1 LAVKVVV
8 GKKGYIIIPKSIREL
23 VGIKEG
29 DVLTLTVEN
38 GRIVLEPER
47 KASLPEVAKR
57 LREHEERVRGGDI
70 RGLGAAL
77 EVNAS
82 TLPRTALRRDLP

>member
-1 LAVKVVV
+1 LAVKVVA
-8 GKKGYIIIPKSIREL
+8 GKKGCIIIPKSIREL

-57 LREHEERVRGGDI
+57 LREHEERVRKYAKEARLGDLV
-70 RGLGAAL
+70 GVSL
-77 EVNAS
+77 EEEFE
-82 TLPRTALRRDLP
+82 

>member
-8 GKKGYIIIPKSIREL
+8 GKKGCIIIPKSIREL

-57 LREHEERVRGGDI
+57 LREHEERVRKYAKEARLGDLV
-70 RGLGAAL
+70 GMSL
-77 EVNAS
+77 EEEFK
-82 TLPRTALRRDLP
+82 

>member
-1 LAVKVVV
+1 MAVKVVV
-8 GKKGYIIIPKSIREL
+8 GKKGCIIIPKSIREL

-47 KASLPEVAKR
+47 RVSLSEVAKR
-57 LREHEERVRGGDI
+57 LREHEERVRKYAKEARLGDLV
-70 RGLGAAL
+70 GVSL
-77 EVNAS
+77 EEEFE
-82 TLPRTALRRDLP
+82 

>member
-1 LAVKVVV
+1 MV
-8 GKKGYIIIPKSIREL
+8 GKKGCIIIPKSIREL

-47 KASLPEVAKR
+47 RDSLSEVAKR
-57 LREHEERVRGGDI
+57 LREQEESVRKYVKEARLGDLV
-70 RGLGAAL
+70 GVSL
-77 EVNAS
+77 EEEFE
-82 TLPRTALRRDLP
+82 

>member
-1 LAVKVVV
+1 LTVKVEV

-47 KASLPEVAKR
+47 RVSLSEVAKR
-57 LREHEERVRGGDI
+57 LREHEERVRKYAKEARLGDLV
-70 RGLGAAL
+70 GVSL
-77 EVNAS
+77 EEEFG
-82 TLPRTALRRDLP
+82 

>member
-8 GKKGYIIIPKSIREL
+8 GRKGYIIIPKSIREL

-38 GRIVLEPER
+38 GRVVLEPER
-47 KASLPEVAKR
+47 KVSLP
-57 LREHEERVRGGDI
+57 VRGGQEAQGA
-70 RGLGAAL
+70 RG
-77 EVNAS
+77 EREKV
-82 TLPRTALRRDLP
+82 R

>member
-57 LREHEERVRGGDI
+57 LREHEERVRKYAKEARLGDLV
-70 RGLGAAL
+70 GVSL
-77 EVNAS
+77 EEEFE
-82 TLPRTALRRDLP
+82 

>member
-1 LAVKVVV
+1 MAVKVVV

-57 LREHEERVRGGDI
+57 LREHEERVRKYAKEARLGDLVGV
-70 RGLGAAL
+70 GL
-77 EVNAS
+77 EEEFE
-82 TLPRTALRRDLP
+82 

>member
-8 GKKGYIIIPKSIREL
+8 GKKGCIIIPKSIREL

-47 KASLPEVAKR
+47 RVSLSEVAKR
-57 LREHEERVRGGDI
+57 LREHEERVRKYAKEARLGDLV
-70 RGLGAAL
+70 GVSL
-77 EVNAS
+77 EEEFE
-82 TLPRTALRRDLP
+82 

>member
-1 LAVKVVV
+1 VV
-8 GKKGYIIIPKSIREL
+8 GKKGCIIIPKSIREL

-47 KASLPEVAKR
+47 RDSLSEVAKR
-57 LREHEERVRGGDI
+57 LREHEESVRKYVKEARLGDLV
-70 RGLGAAL
+70 GVSL
-77 EVNAS
+77 EEEFE
-82 TLPRTALRRDLP
+82 

>member
-1 LAVKVVV
+1 LTVKVEV

-47 KASLPEVAKR
+47 KVSLSEVAKR
-57 LREHEERVRGGDI
+57 LREHEERVRKYAKEARLGDLV
-70 RGLGAAL
+70 GVSL
-77 EVNAS
+77 EEEFE
-82 TLPRTALRRDLP
+82 

>member
-8 GKKGYIIIPKSIREL
+8 GKKGYVIIPKSIREL

-47 KASLPEVAKR
+47 RASLSEVAKR
-57 LREHEERVRGGDI
+57 LREHEERVRKYAKEARLDDLVGVS
-70 RGLGAAL
+70 L
-77 EVNAS
+77 EEEFE
-82 TLPRTALRRDLP
+82 

>member
-8 GKKGYIIIPKSIREL
+8 GKKGCIIIPKSIREL

-47 KASLPEVAKR
+47 KLASSP
-57 LREHEERVRGGDI
+57 
-70 RGLGAAL
+70 
-77 EVNAS
+77 
-82 TLPRTALRRDLP
+82 P

>member
-8 GKKGYIIIPKSIREL
+8 GKKGCIIIPKSIREL

-57 LREHEERVRGGDI
+57 LREHEESVRKYAKEARLGDLV
-70 RGLGAAL
+70 GMSL
-77 EVNAS
+77 EEEFK
-82 TLPRTALRRDLP
+82 

>member
-1 LAVKVVV
+1 MAVKVVV
-8 GKKGYIIIPKSIREL
+8 GKKGCIIIPKSIREL

-57 LREHEERVRGGDI
+57 LREHEERVRKYAKEARLGDLVGV
-70 RGLGAAL
+70 GL
-77 EVNAS
+77 EEEFE
-82 TLPRTALRRDLP
+82 

>member
-1 LAVKVVV
+1 MAVKVVV
-8 GKKGYIIIPKSIREL
+8 RKKGYIIIPKSIREL

-47 KASLPEVAKR
+47 RVSLSEVAKR
-57 LREHEERVRGGDI
+57 LREHEERVRKYAKEARLGDLV
-70 RGLGAAL
+70 GVSL
-77 EVNAS
+77 EEEFE
-82 TLPRTALRRDLP
+82 

>member
-1 LAVKVVV
+1 LTVKVEV
-8 GKKGYIIIPKSIREL
+8 GRKGYIIIPKSIREL

-47 KASLPEVAKR
+47 KLASSSP
-57 LREHEERVRGGDI
+57 
-70 RGLGAAL
+70 
-77 EVNAS
+77 
-82 TLPRTALRRDLP
+82 

>member
-1 LAVKVVV
+1 LAVKVKV
-8 GKKGYIIIPKSIREL
+8 GKKGCIIIPKSIREL

-47 KASLPEVAKR
+47 NVGLPEVAKR
-57 LREHEERVRGGDI
+57 LREHEERVRKYAKEARLGDLV
-70 RGLGAAL
+70 GVSL
-77 EVNAS
+77 EEEFK
-82 TLPRTALRRDLP
+82 

>member
-1 LAVKVVV
+1 VKVEV

-47 KASLPEVAKR
+47 RVSLSEVAKR
-57 LREHEERVRGGDI
+57 LREHEERVRKYAKEARLGDLV
-70 RGLGAAL
+70 GVSL
-77 EVNAS
+77 EEEFE
-82 TLPRTALRRDLP
+82 

>member
-8 GKKGYIIIPKSIREL
+8 GRKGCIIIPKSIREL

-47 KASLPEVAKR
+47 KVSLPEVAKR
-57 LREHEERVRGGDI
+57 LREHEEKVRKYAKEARLGDLV
-70 RGLGAAL
+70 GMSL
-77 EVNAS
+77 EEEFK
-82 TLPRTALRRDLP
+82 

>member
-8 GKKGYIIIPKSIREL
+8 GRKGCIIIPKSIREL

-38 GRIVLEPER
+38 GRVVLEPG
-47 KASLPEVAKR
+47 
-57 LREHEERVRGGDI
+57 EEGQPVRGGQEAQGA
-70 RGLGAAL
+70 RG
-77 EVNAS
+77 EREKV
-82 TLPRTALRRDLP
+82 R

>member
-1 LAVKVVV
+1 VV
-8 GKKGYIIIPKSIREL
+8 GKKGCIIIPKSIREL

-57 LREHEERVRGGDI
+57 LREHEERVRKYAKEARLGDLV
-70 RGLGAAL
+70 GVSL
-77 EVNAS
+77 EEEFE
-82 TLPRTALRRDLP
+82 

>member
-8 GKKGYIIIPKSIREL
+8 GKKGCIIIPKSIREL

-38 GRIVLEPER
+38 GRVVLEPER
-47 KASLPEVAKR
+47 RASLPEVAKR
-57 LREHEERVRGGDI
+57 LREHEEKVRKYAKEARLGDLV
-70 RGLGAAL
+70 GVSL
-77 EVNAS
+77 EEEFE
-82 TLPRTALRRDLP
+82 

>member
-8 GKKGYIIIPKSIREL
+8 RKKGYIIIPKSIREL

-47 KASLPEVAKR
+47 RVSLSEVAKR
-57 LREHEERVRGGDI
+57 LREHEERVRKYAKEARLGDLV
-70 RGLGAAL
+70 GVSL
-77 EVNAS
+77 EEEFE
-82 TLPRTALRRDLP
+82 

>member
-1 LAVKVVV
+1 MAVKVVV
-8 GKKGYIIIPKSIREL
+8 GKKGCIIIPKSIREL

-47 KASLPEVAKR
+47 RASLSELAKR
-57 LREHEERVRGGDI
+57 LREHEESVRKYAKEARLGDLV
-70 RGLGAAL
+70 GMSL
-77 EVNAS
+77 EEEFE
-82 TLPRTALRRDLP
+82 

>member
-8 GKKGYIIIPKSIREL
+8 GRKGYIIIPKSIREL

-38 GRIVLEPER
+38 GRVVLDPER
-47 KASLPEVAKR
+47 KVSLPEVAKR
-57 LREHEERVRGGDI
+57 LREHEERVRKYAKEARLGDLV
-70 RGLGAAL
+70 GVSL
-77 EVNAS
+77 EEEFE
-82 TLPRTALRRDLP
+82 

>member
-8 GKKGYIIIPKSIREL
+8 GRKGCIIIPKSIREL

-47 KASLPEVAKR
+47 KASLSEVAKR
-57 LREHEERVRGGDI
+57 LREHEESVRKYAKEARLGDLV
-70 RGLGAAL
+70 GVSL
-77 EVNAS
+77 EEEFE
-82 TLPRTALRRDLP
+82 

>member
-8 GKKGYIIIPKSIREL
+8 GRKGCIIIPKSIREL

-57 LREHEERVRGGDI
+57 LREHEERVRKYAKEARLGDLV
-70 RGLGAAL
+70 GVSL
-77 EVNAS
+77 EEEFK
-82 TLPRTALRRDLP
+82 

>member
-8 GKKGYIIIPKSIREL
+8 GRKGCIIIPKSIREL

-57 LREHEERVRGGDI
+57 LREHEESVRKYAKEARLGDLV
-70 RGLGAAL
+70 GVSL
-77 EVNAS
+77 EEEFE
-82 TLPRTALRRDLP
+82 

>member
-8 GKKGYIIIPKSIREL
+8 GRKGYIIIPKSIREL

-38 GRIVLEPER
+38 GRVVLDPER
-47 KASLPEVAKR
+47 KVSLSEVAKR
-57 LREHEERVRGGDI
+57 LREHEERVRKYAKEARLGDLV
-70 RGLGAAL
+70 GVSL
-77 EVNAS
+77 EEEFE
-82 TLPRTALRRDLP
+82 